1 MSSSAEKLKR
11 KSNINGRSK
20 KSFNFCSTPV
30 LGKTN
35 KPDSISVSAVDT
47 NSSSS
52 TKEKRREIVA
62 KDVEKKQKKKT
73 KLKQKKLKQ
82 KTEDINKT
90 EERNTEKKIKK
101 KKKKKRPKE
110 KIIQIHSDENWE
122 TCDEVPR
129 QSSIRNIIS
138 RSGSDI
144 LFGDLK
150 SPEKIREAP
159 HFVEEC
165 LESPI
170 LRPRKWEIES
180 PEKINFE
187 ENELLP
193 LKDLPLSYVQYNDS
207 DDEDDEL
214 FLKKENVIKTYLGI
228 RNKKQI
234 KNDVRIEKC
243 KSWLVDVSVPTT
255 KSDFLWENF
264 VKDNHENIGRYLKS
278 PVYRTDMSS
287 VEYPKKMSNENEKSI
302 KMQYEEKIARK
313 KEDFKS
319 NRIYKEM
326 DTVRG
331 HWDKSSKKWIRVY
344 DQYKYPE
351 NEDNECKGMTL
362 NQFLHKCKNQKEH
375 VIELTSSS
383 SSIQQNYNN
392 INQKF
397 EDLRSSPSDKRKRK
411 KKNIENFQ
419 PKSKK
424 SRKMILDV
432 SDSELQRINRVR
444 RFASRLFE
452 KERKMYNMSPTI
464 SKDTK
469 SEYTV
474 FPLKK

>member
-11 KSNINGRSK
+11 KSNISGRSK

-138 RSGSDI
+138 RSESDI

-214 FLKKENVIKTYLGI
+214 FLSNYFFSYYISYYFMLLL
-228 RNKKQI
+228 
-234 KNDVRIEKC
+234 C
-243 KSWLVDVSVPTT
+243 FY
-255 KSDFLWENF
+255 FL
-264 VKDNHENIGRYLKS
+264 
-278 PVYRTDMSS
+278 
-287 VEYPKKMSNENEKSI
+287 
-302 KMQYEEKIARK
+302 
-313 KEDFKS
+313 
-319 NRIYKEM
+319 
-326 DTVRG
+326 
-331 HWDKSSKKWIRVY
+331 
-344 DQYKYPE
+344 
-351 NEDNECKGMTL
+351 
-362 NQFLHKCKNQKEH
+362 
-375 VIELTSSS
+375 
-383 SSIQQNYNN
+383 
-392 INQKF
+392 
-397 EDLRSSPSDKRKRK
+397 
-411 KKNIENFQ
+411 
-419 PKSKK
+419 
-424 SRKMILDV
+424 
-432 SDSELQRINRVR
+432 
-444 RFASRLFE
+444 
-452 KERKMYNMSPTI
+452 
-464 SKDTK
+464 
-469 SEYTV
+469 
-474 FPLKK
+474 